1 MANYTTLRLLTH
13 WYYLVR
19 CECQVE
25 DFIPEFVS
33 GFGRLLPAGL
43 VQLDVGLALQ
53 DVLLVGVSLATAMDG
68 EIQVSLEHDQS
79 SAAGLSGT
87 A

>member
-13 WYYLVR
+13 WYNLVR

-25 DFIPEFVS
+25 DFIPKFVS
-33 GFGRLLPAGL
+33 GFGRLLPASF

-68 EIQVSLEHDQS
+68 EIQVSL
-79 SAAGLSGT
+79 
-87 A
+87 

>member
-1 MANYTTLRLLTH
+1 M
-13 WYYLVR
+13 
-19 CECQVE
+19 E

-33 GFGRLLPAGL
+33 GFGRLLPTSL

-53 DVLLVGVSLATAMDG
+53 DVLLVGVGLATATDG
-68 EIQVSLEHDQS
+68 EIQVSLQHGQS

-87 A
+87 IGR

>member
-1 MANYTTLRLLTH
+1 MPRALRLLTH
-13 WYYLVR
+13 WYNLVR

-33 GFGRLLPAGL
+33 GFGRLLPTGL

-68 EIQVSLEHDQS
+68 EIQVSL
-79 SAAGLSGT
+79 
-87 A
+87 